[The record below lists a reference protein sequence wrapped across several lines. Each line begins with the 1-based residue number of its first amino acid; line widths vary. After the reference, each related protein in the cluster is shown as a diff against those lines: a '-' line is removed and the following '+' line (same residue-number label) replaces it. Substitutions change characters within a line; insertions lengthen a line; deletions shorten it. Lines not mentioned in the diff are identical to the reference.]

1 MLARDPGD
9 AYLRCMF
16 FDPRYLL
23 YVGPGLLLALV
34 ASFYVKSTFR
44 RFAEVSLHN
53 GLSGAEA
60 AAAVLRSA
68 GLPGLRIEETQGFLA
83 DHYDP
88 RTRTLHL
95 SSDVYH
101 GRSVS
106 AAGVAAHEAGH
117 AIQHAQGYALM
128 GVRQALVLPANI
140 GSQVGLY
147 AVIFGTA
154 LHMFHLAWVGVFLFA
169 AVVLF
174 QLVTLPVE
182 LDASRRAQAQLVA
195 VGAVDSDE
203 AIGVRRV
210 LNAAALTYL
219 AGLVTA
225 ALQLLYFVT
234 TLRGAERRD

>member
-1 MLARDPGD
+1 
-9 AYLRCMF
+9 MF

-23 YVGPGLLLALV
+23 YVGPGLVISLLA
-34 ASFYVKSTFR
+34 AAYVRSTFR
-44 RFAEVSLHN
+44 RFSQIELHN

-60 AAAVLRSA
+60 ATAVLRSA
-68 GLPGLRIEETQGFLA
+68 GLADLRVEEVSGFLA

-88 RTRTLHL
+88 STRTLRL
-95 SSDVYH
+95 SPDVYH
-101 GRSVS
+101 GRSIS

-128 GVRQALVLPANI
+128 SLRQALVLPANI

-147 AVIFGTA
+147 AVVIGTA
-154 LHMFHLAWVGVFLFA
+154 LHAFQLAWVGVLLFA

-182 LDASRRAQAQLVA
+182 LDASRRARERLVQLGV
-195 VGAVDSDE
+195 VGGGEE
-203 AIGVRRV
+203 AEGVRAV

-234 TLRGAERRD
+234 RLRNAENHE